1 MKQLDSL
8 QKNLINA
15 YQGGFPLSSRAF
27 AEVGTALGRSE
38 TEIIEAIISLLKQ
51 GWLSR
56 FGPLYNAERLGGG
69 LVLAALTA
77 PEDRYD
83 GISQQV
89 NALPEVAHNYRREHR
104 LNMWFVLATETPEG
118 IEEAAR
124 RIEADTGCEV
134 LLFPKER
141 EYHLGFY
148 LELGQA
154 DQITARAQPVR
165 ALTDRPLLP
174 PQPLDGLDRAIIQH
188 SQAGLPLTARPYAQ
202 LAEACN
208 SSEGIILERL
218 QAMLDSGL
226 IRRIGLVPNHYRLG
240 LRANG
245 MSVWNI
251 PDERLDEVGARLG
264 AMDAISHCY
273 ARPRRLPHWPYNL
286 FAMLHGTSRAQVER
300 EAQAIKAQLEGI
312 EQGMEI
318 LYSSAILK
326 KTGMRLGGQQ

>member
-1 MKQLDSL
+1 MNQLDSL
-8 QKNLINA
+8 QKTLINA

-27 AEVGTALGRSE
+27 AEVGDALGCSE
-38 TEIIEAIISLLKQ
+38 THVIETITKLLEQ

-77 PEDRYD
+77 PEDRYED
-83 GISQQV
+83 ISQQV

-148 LELGQA
+148 LRLSDP
-154 DQITARAQPVR
+154 DQVEAK
-165 ALTDRPLLP
+165 ALPSRPLLP
-174 PQPLDGLDRAIIQH
+174 PRPMDSLDRAIIQH
-188 SQAGLPLTARPYAQ
+188 SQAGLPLVARPYAK

-208 SSEGIILERL
+208 SSEKPILERM

-251 PDERLDEVGARLG
+251 PDDRLDEVGARLG
-264 AMDAISHCY
+264 ALDAVSHCY
-273 ARPRRLPHWPYNL
+273 ARPRHLPHWPYNL

-300 EAQAIKAQLEGI
+300 EAQAIKTQLEGI
-312 EQGMEI
+312 EQGVEI

-326 KTGMRLGGQQ
+326 KTGLRLAARDG